1 MAKTIYPTDEDSRF
15 TETSVPSCQI
25 ERYHIKDRKATAQSA
40 VVNCGYLY
48 HIS

>member
-1 MAKTIYPTDEDSRF
+1 MAKTIYLTDEDNRV

-25 ERYHIKDRKATAQSA
+25 ERYHVKDRKATAQSA
-40 VVNCGYLY
+40 AVNCEYMY